1 MFKLKFLHK
10 EPVSCVHSAL
20 SPRSL
25 EGQLWTPGVAQV
37 PVLGTIMSSHSSGMK
52 VALGHLQ
59 DGEGE
64 RRQPSPLSPRRASS
78 KACGHERELDSQAVS
93 VSHHKRIVI
102 QTLPRGARIG
112 H

>member
-1 MFKLKFLHK
+1 MFTLKFLHK

-20 SPRSL
+20 SPRAL
-25 EGQLWTPGVAQV
+25 EGQLWMPGVAQA
-37 PVLGTIMSSHSSGMK
+37 PALGTIMSSHSGGVR

-59 DGEGE
+59 DGEGK

-93 VSHHKRIVI
+93 GFHHKRTVV
-102 QTLPRGARIG
+102 QTLL
-112 H
+112 

>member
-1 MFKLKFLHK
+1 MFTLKFLHK

-20 SPRSL
+20 SPRAL
-25 EGQLWTPGVAQV
+25 EGQLWMPGVAQA
-37 PVLGTIMSSHSSGMK
+37 PALGTIMSSHSGGVR

-93 VSHHKRIVI
+93 GFHHKRTVV
-102 QTLPRGARIG
+102 QTLL
-112 H
+112 